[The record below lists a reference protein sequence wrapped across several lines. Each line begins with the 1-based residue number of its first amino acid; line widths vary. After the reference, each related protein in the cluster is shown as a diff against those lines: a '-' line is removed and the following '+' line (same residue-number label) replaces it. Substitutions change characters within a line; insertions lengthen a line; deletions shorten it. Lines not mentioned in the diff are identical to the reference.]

1 MLPEEQHT
9 QEQATESTVQIDE
22 AWIVSRLMA
31 VMYFIEFQYGQE
43 AVTAME
49 QVAGNL
55 EASLRN
61 AEGNV
66 Q

>member
-1 MLPEEQHT
+1 MLPEEQPQNT
-9 QEQATESTVQIDE
+9 EQTVQIDE
-22 AWIVSRLMA
+22 AWIVARLMA

-43 AVTAME
+43 AITAME
-49 QVAGNL
+49 QVAANV
-55 EASLRN
+55 EASLRG

>member
-1 MLPEEQHT
+1 MLPEEQNN
-9 QEQATESTVQIDE
+9 IDDQKVVLD
-22 AWIVSRLMA
+22 APWFASRLMA

-49 QVAGNL
+49 QVADNL